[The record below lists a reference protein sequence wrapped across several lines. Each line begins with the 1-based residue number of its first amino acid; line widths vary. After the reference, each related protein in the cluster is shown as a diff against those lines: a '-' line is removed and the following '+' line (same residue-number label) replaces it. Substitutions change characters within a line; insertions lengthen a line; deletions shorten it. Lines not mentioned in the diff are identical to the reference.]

1 MRTGGVILLIIL
13 LLAAISAA
21 GVKYW
26 VQRSNCSG
34 CADCDRVCPVDAVE
48 MIDGKSNIDP
58 DVCIGCGLCL
68 GVCTYDA
75 IR

>member
-1 MRTGGVILLIIL
+1 MKTRVVTVFLLLLI
-13 LLAAISAA
+13 AAISIA

-26 VQRSNCSG
+26 VQRSKCSG
-34 CADCDRVCPVDAVE
+34 CGDCYVVCPVDAIEIV
-48 MIDGKSNIDP
+48 DGKSEIDP
-58 DVCIGCGLCL
+58 DACIGCGFCQ